1 MVTTDTAMTALN
13 RPGPR
18 AVTMAMASSSAG
30 NASITSITR
39 ITPLSKRPPM
49 KPDTRPANVPMSTAN
64 DTAATPATS
73 DTRAP

>member
-1 MVTTDTAMTALN
+1 
-13 RPGPR
+13 
-18 AVTMAMASSSAG
+18 MAMASSRAG

-39 ITPLSKRPPM
+39 MTPLSKRPM